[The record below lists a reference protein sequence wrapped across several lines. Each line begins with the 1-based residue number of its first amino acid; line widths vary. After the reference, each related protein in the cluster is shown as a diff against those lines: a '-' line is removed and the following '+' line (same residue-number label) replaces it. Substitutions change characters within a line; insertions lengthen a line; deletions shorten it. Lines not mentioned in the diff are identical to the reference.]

1 MGVVTELN
9 RALEPLHPYYALAWD
24 RGDTDIEIAVYN
36 PETHDRSFEAQ
47 ITPSFARSKL
57 EGAARFSI
65 DGDEASFEEF
75 AHLLD
80 QLDAGEVP
88 AAPTLTCSLSDA
100 VEFLVEAAKRGS
112 IEVEIDGARW
122 LVQR

>member
-80 QLDAGEVP
+80 QLEAGT
-88 AAPTLTCSLSDA
+88 APPLPPTCSINDA
-100 VEFLVEAAKRGS
+100 FSFLLDAHAKGDF
-112 IEVEIDGARW
+112 EVTIDGATW
-122 LVQR
+122 LIRR